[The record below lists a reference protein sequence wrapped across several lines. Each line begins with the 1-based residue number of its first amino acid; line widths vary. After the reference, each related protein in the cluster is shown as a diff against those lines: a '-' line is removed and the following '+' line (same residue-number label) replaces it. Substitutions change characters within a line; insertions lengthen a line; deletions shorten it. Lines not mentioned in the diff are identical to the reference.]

1 MSGFYSKMLINIRNL
16 YFNNSDDMKTIL
28 HGIFLD
34 AADVFLNGYTPSYCE
49 ENELIPT
56 AQKFVEKFGST
67 KACETGVTKEAVA
80 SAMCNPA
87 ALVALMHDSDYDVLK
102 EAFYYAW
109 AKHKFEHNLAQCIR
123 NFGDYIAMPSPST
136 TDVPSN
142 DK

>member
-56 AQKFVEKFGST
+56 K
-67 KACETGVTKEAVA
+67 
-80 SAMCNPA
+80 PA
-87 ALVALMHDSDYDVLK
+87 RRVSRRKLLLLPCV
-102 EAFYYAW
+102 
-109 AKHKFEHNLAQCIR
+109 IR
-123 NFGDYIAMPSPST
+123 QRSLL
-136 TDVPSN
+136 
-142 DK
+142 

>member
-56 AQKFVEKFGST
+56 AQKFVEKFGSA
-67 KACETGVTKEAVA
+67 KACETGITGI
-80 SAMCNPA
+80 S
-87 ALVALMHDSDYDVLK
+87 
-102 EAFYYAW
+102 
-109 AKHKFEHNLAQCIR
+109 I
-123 NFGDYIAMPSPST
+123 
-136 TDVPSN
+136 
-142 DK
+142 

>member
-56 AQKFVEKFGST
+56 AQKFVEKFGSA

-87 ALVALMHDSDYDVLK
+87 AHQQELPYRSYRCRYHAR
-102 EAFYYAW
+102 E
-109 AKHKFEHNLAQCIR
+109 
-123 NFGDYIAMPSPST
+123 
-136 TDVPSN
+136 
-142 DK
+142 